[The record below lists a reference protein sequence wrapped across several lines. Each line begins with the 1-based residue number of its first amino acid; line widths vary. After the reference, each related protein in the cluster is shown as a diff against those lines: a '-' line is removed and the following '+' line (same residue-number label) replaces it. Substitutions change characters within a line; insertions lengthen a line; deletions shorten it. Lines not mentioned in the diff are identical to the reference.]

1 MTMSDLKLVHG
12 FAHLAGWMAL
22 LVPLHAMAQTPPAP
36 GSNQLNGARPA
47 ATASQSPTPGTAD
60 VPTVP
65 SAPSPGEPGFV
76 ESLGTRRTLLG
87 DAYGI
92 RPGLARYGVSL
103 GLTDTEEVLGNPTGG
118 VRQGAIYEGL
128 TQLNMGI
135 DTQKAFGWQGG
146 TFNVS
151 ALQIHGRGL
160 TQNNLSTLK
169 TVSTIEA
176 QRATRL
182 WELWYQQ
189 TFLGGR
195 ADLKVGQQS
204 LDQEFITS
212 VYGGVFVNSAF
223 AWPVLT
229 VADLYAGGPAFP
241 LSSLGVRGRV
251 QVSDKVTVLGGVF
264 NDNPPGESF
273 YDNLQ
278 VRGASQSGTSF
289 NLNTGALF
297 IAEVQYATNPV
308 RSGEAP
314 AAGQSGL
321 PGVYKLGGWYDSGQ
335 FAVQSQTRVQGLA
348 RSGTPMRPTELL
360 RHNWSIYATGDQ
372 AIWAPVPGGP
382 QTVAVFGRAMG
393 APGDRN
399 LVNVSLNGGVVLKA
413 PFPTRLQD
421 SVGIGFGYNRIGDR
435 ARLLDQ
441 QAQAAGDFGNSIRS
455 SEAFIEATYQA
466 RLTPWVTAQPDI
478 QYVINP
484 GGNINKPDGS
494 GQRVKNAVILGLR
507 STITF

>member
-1 MTMSDLKLVHG
+1 MPTQKRSYRLTIP
-12 FAHLAGWMAL
+12 AACATIAL
-22 LVPLHAMAQTPPAP
+22 LAPFEANAQSTPTP
-36 GSNQLNGARPA
+36 GSGQLNGATPA
-47 ATASQSPTPGTAD
+47 STASQGPTPGNTN

-65 SAPSPGEPGFV
+65 FEPSPGQPGFV
-76 ESLGTRRTLLG
+76 ESLGTRKTLLG
-87 DAYGI
+87 DMYSI
-92 RPGLARYGVSL
+92 RPNLGRYGVSL
-103 GLTDTEEVLGNPTGG
+103 GITDTEEVLGNTSGG
-118 VRQGAIYEGL
+118 LRQGAIYEGL
-128 TQLNMGI
+128 TQLGLGV
-135 DTQKAFGWQGG
+135 DTGKAFGWQGG

-160 TQNNLSTLK
+160 TLNNIDALK
-169 TVSTIEA
+169 TVSNIEA

-189 TFLGGR
+189 VLFGGR
-195 ADLKVGQQS
+195 ADVKIGQQS

-212 VYGGVFVNSAF
+212 VYGGLFVNSAF

-251 QVSDKVTVLGGVF
+251 QVSDNVTVLGGVF
-264 NDNPPGESF
+264 DDNPPGGSF

-278 VRGASQSGTSF
+278 VRGAAQSGTSF

-308 RSGEAP
+308 RAGNAP
-314 AAGQSGL
+314 ATAQAGL
-321 PGVYKLGGWYDSGQ
+321 PGVYKLGGWFDSGQ
-335 FAVQSQTRVQGLA
+335 FAVQSQNRVQGLA
-348 RSGTPMRPTELL
+348 RSGAPMRPTDLL
-360 RHNWSIYATGDQ
+360 RHNWSIYATADQ

-399 LVNVSLNGGVVLKA
+399 LVSVSVNGGVVLKA
-413 PFPTRLQD
+413 PFSSRPQD
-421 SVGIGFGYNRIGDR
+421 SVGIGAGYNRISDR
-435 ARLLDQ
+435 ARLLDVQQ
-441 QAQAAGDFGNSIRS
+441 QAGGYFGNSIRS

-466 RLTPWVTAQPDI
+466 RLTPWATAQPDL

-484 GGNINKPDGS
+484 GGNLNKPDGS
-494 GQRVKNAVILGLR
+494 GQRVKNAFILGLR
-507 STITF
+507 TTITF